1 MGKCRETE
9 VVKPRS
15 ATLRSGPVLRD
26 RLKYSALSVLSL
38 DVAMKRFLRHV
49 GIVGSLHCVSSIFD
63 KKYEASS
70 MPIDPSVFVGSSA
83 SNARRT
89 SGVSMY
95 PKRAVTWMIPS

>member
-1 MGKCRETE
+1 
-9 VVKPRS
+9 
-15 ATLRSGPVLRD
+15 
-26 RLKYSALSVLSL
+26 
-38 DVAMKRFLRHV
+38 
-49 GIVGSLHCVSSIFD
+49 
-63 KKYEASS
+63 